1 MRSIIYPAEVF
12 LKSTVL
18 TKRMGLL
25 AVVLGTIGTGAAAP
39 CSATE
44 EALQKSEM
52 GVDTTLTNYPH
63 TLFDSNVPHATDH
76 ARAVRTVQAY
86 AAWERGL
93 GVDGAD
99 AAILTA
105 VVRDL
110 DLTLKL
116 SFAKNTDSTIP
127 TEILIEVST
136 LGGAFNL
143 FSDVQGLSL
152 GMTDRSV
159 VMEVDIESAKLSA
172 GAVLIAIAG
181 SEREQTEVLST
192 LLKADFVSLDV
203 QFSYALIRIVVPI
216 DAAGSQILAKVLS

>member
-86 AAWERGL
+86 AAGHPQKPLGPHAPFAIDVNISESDCERNRIKSVSRAGDNFRRGVFAGVQL
-93 GVDGAD
+93 G
-99 AAILTA
+99 
-105 VVRDL
+105 
-110 DLTLKL
+110 
-116 SFAKNTDSTIP
+116 S
-127 TEILIEVST
+127 EVS
-136 LGGAFNL
+136 
-143 FSDVQGLSL
+143 VWMGLMLRYSL
-152 GMTDRSV
+152 P
-159 VMEVDIESAKLSA
+159 L
-172 GAVLIAIAG
+172 
-181 SEREQTEVLST
+181 
-192 LLKADFVSLDV
+192 
-203 QFSYALIRIVVPI
+203 
-216 DAAGSQILAKVLS
+216 

>member
-1 MRSIIYPAEVF
+1 MLKRIHFAGVF
-12 LKSTVL
+12 LKSAVL
-18 TKRMGLL
+18 IKRMGLM
-25 AVVLGTIGTGAAAP
+25 AAALGTIGTGAAAT
-39 CSATE
+39 CFATE
-44 EALQKSEM
+44 EALQKSGM
-52 GVDTTLTNYPH
+52 GADTTLKDHPL
-63 TLFDSNVPHATDH
+63 TLLDSSLPHATDH
-76 ARAVRTVQAY
+76 AGVVRTVQAS
-86 AAWERGL
+86 ATWGQGL
-93 GVDGAD
+93 NMDGAE

-116 SFAKNTDSTIP
+116 SFAKNTDRTIA
-127 TEILIEVST
+127 TEMLIEVST

-159 VMEVDIESAKLSA
+159 MRKVDIESAKLGA

-181 SEREQTEVLST
+181 REREQTEVLST

-203 QFSYALIRIVVPI
+203 RFSYALIRIVMPI
-216 DAAGSQILAKVLS
+216 DAAGSQLLAKVLS

>member
-1 MRSIIYPAEVF
+1 MRSILYSAE
-12 LKSTVL
+12 LCPKYTVL
-18 TKRMGLL
+18 RPLTWQV
-25 AVVLGTIGTGAAAP
+25 AVALVVGIVAAAP

-44 EALQKSEM
+44 DLKGSGTDAE
-52 GVDTTLTNYPH
+52 TTLTDYPP
-63 TLFDSNVPHATDH
+63 TLFESNLPHSTDY
-76 ARAVRTVQAY
+76 AGLIRTVQAS
-86 AAWERGL
+86 ATWDRGL
-93 GVDGAD
+93 GGDGAD

-116 SFAKNTDSTIP
+116 SFAKNTDRTIP
-127 TEILIEVST
+127 TEMLIEVST

-152 GMTDRSV
+152 GMTDGSV
-159 VMEVDIESAKLSA
+159 VREVDIESAKLSA

-181 SEREQTEVLST
+181 REREQTEVLST

-203 QFSYALIRIVVPI
+203 RFSHALIRIVVPI
-216 DAAGSQILAKVLS
+216 DAAGNQILAKVLS